1 MLTDQVAII
10 TGGVRGIGKAIALEM
25 VRQGAKVVLCYRG
38 NDTAANETL
47 REIKEIGGQA
57 LLLKGD
63 VRSSEFAKEA
73 VKEAV
78 EQYGQVDI
86 LVNNAGITRDKLL
99 LRMTED
105 DFKEVVD
112 TNLVGSFQFLKACA
126 EIMMKKRYGRIIN
139 LSSIV
144 GVIGNPGQINYSA
157 SKAGIL
163 GLTKSAAKEL
173 GKRGITVNAVA
184 PGFIETEMT
193 EILSEDQKSQFL
205 EKIPVGRVGLPQE
218 VAHLVAFLSSKEAG
232 YISGQVIGIDGG
244 M

>member
-47 REIKEIGGQA
+47 REIEELGGNA

-78 EQYGQVDI
+78 EQYGKVDI

>member
-1 MLTDQVAII
+1 M
-10 TGGVRGIGKAIALEM
+10 
-25 VRQGAKVVLCYRG
+25 
-38 NDTAANETL
+38 
-47 REIKEIGGQA
+47 
-57 LLLKGD
+57 
-63 VRSSEFAKEA
+63 
-73 VKEAV
+73 KEAV
-78 EQYGQVDI
+78 EQYGKVDI

-112 TNLVGSFQFLKACA
+112 TNLVGSFQFLKACT

>member
-38 NDTAANETL
+38 NDEAANETL
-47 REIKEIGGQA
+47 REIEESGGQA
-57 LLLKGD
+57 LILKGD
-63 VRSSEFAKEA
+63 VRSAEFAKEA

-78 EQYGQVDI
+78 EQYGKVDI

>member
-47 REIKEIGGQA
+47 REIEELGGNA

-78 EQYGQVDI
+78 EQYGKVDI

-105 DFKEVVD
+105 DFTEVMD

>member
-47 REIKEIGGQA
+47 REIEELGGNA

-78 EQYGQVDI
+78 EQYGKVDI

-112 TNLVGSFQFLKACA
+112 TNLVGSFQFLKACT

-205 EKIPVGRVGLPQE
+205 EKIPVGRFGLPQE

>member
-47 REIKEIGGQA
+47 REIEELGGNA

-78 EQYGQVDI
+78 EQYGKVDI

-112 TNLVGSFQFLKACA
+112 INLVGSFQFLKACA

>member
-1 MLTDQVAII
+1 
-10 TGGVRGIGKAIALEM
+10 
-25 VRQGAKVVLCYRG
+25 
-38 NDTAANETL
+38 
-47 REIKEIGGQA
+47 
-57 LLLKGD
+57 
-63 VRSSEFAKEA
+63 
-73 VKEAV
+73 
-78 EQYGQVDI
+78 
-86 LVNNAGITRDKLL
+86 
-99 LRMTED
+99 
-105 DFKEVVD
+105 
-112 TNLVGSFQFLKACA
+112 
-126 EIMMKKRYGRIIN
+126 MMKKRYGRIIN